1 MPAKNTSTQLMA
13 AMRSEFHRGYQS
25 IRLSSCFKYNFENA
39 FEKKSRATA
48 DFTPVCS
55 A

>member
-1 MPAKNTSTQLMA
+1 MA

-39 FEKKSRATA
+39 FAKKAELMPFYA
-48 DFTPVCS
+48 CPLCLIYLQ
-55 A
+55 